1 MLNLAKEGIDFDYY
15 EELDLFVLKADELIE
30 SKYILADIK
39 IVGVLKAIASSDT
52 LIALFKNCLTDFDY
66 HSAKKSYLVKNRFMG
81 GDKGEFILPPN
92 SRELLAFIFNVLM
105 DIDAKN
111 IELGEFI
118 NKYFFVDGSFSS
130 GYDAFINAM
139 IKPFRNSVKMLM
151 ESVIEGSL
159 QDPVEALVE
168 EETRRQKQK
177 ETDEANAKKEKELL
191 EKAYGASVKA
201 IKEMLVQDKQKV
213 KASKLKENIKNEI
226 TLVVDMLGSVIDSED
241 KDAVEY
247 AFVAYKYVAKG
258 YKCLF
263 FGRVKKMNKL
273 VKDVINGL

>member
-1 MLNLAKEGIDFDYY
+1 MTNREDLDFFIQKTD
-15 EELDLFVLKADELIE
+15 DLIE

-66 HSAKKSYLVKNRFMG
+66 EQAKKNYLVKNRYLG
-81 GDKGEFILPPN
+81 GDKGEFLLPPN
-92 SRELLAFIFNVLM
+92 SRELLAFIFNILM

-151 ESVIEGSL
+151 ESVIAGSL

-168 EETRRQKQK
+168 EETRRKKLQ
-177 ETDEANAKKEKELL
+177 EEDELNAKKEKELL
-191 EKAYGASVKA
+191 EKAYGLSVKT
-201 IKEMLVQDKQKV
+201 IKELLLEDKQKI
-213 KASKLKENIKNEI
+213 KGSKLKNDVKLEI
-226 TLVVDMLGSVIDSED
+226 TLIVDMLANVIESED
-241 KDAVEY
+241 KDAINY
-247 AFVAYKYVAKG
+247 AFVAYKYVAKA
-258 YKCLF
+258 YKLLF
-263 FGRVKKMNKL
+263 MGRVKKISKL
-273 VKDVINGL
+273 IKDITNGL